1 MRVRVLV
8 LLSFAGAAMAQNAAS
23 VKLTLRDAVGLAL
36 KQNPQVILACLLY
49 TSDAA
54 DE

>member
-1 MRVRVLV
+1 MSARAGLRARVEQYVAERRRLGFALRSMEPR
-8 LLSFAGAAMAQNAAS
+8 LLSFARY
-23 VKLTLRDAVGLAL
+23 V
-36 KQNPQVILACLLY
+36 ACLLY